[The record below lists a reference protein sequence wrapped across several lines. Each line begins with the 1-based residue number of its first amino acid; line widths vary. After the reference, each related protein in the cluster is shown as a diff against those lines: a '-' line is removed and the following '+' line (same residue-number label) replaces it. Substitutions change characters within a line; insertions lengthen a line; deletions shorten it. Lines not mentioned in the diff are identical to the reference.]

1 VLPAARRAG
10 LEGVEKLLTANLTS
24 TDTTERNTGHAS
36 PASRT
41 VASLVEPATGPG
53 CASSWS
59 SSPLPSQAR
68 RSFSAATWTD
78 GWSQPRVSVGEQQRG
93 ALPQLDP
100 LDGLARAG
108 TARPQGGHDGQ
119 ALAVSHRQVPVS
131 ACLMQG

>member
-41 VASLVEPATGPG
+41 VASLVDWLPVMDARRPG
-53 CASSWS
+53 RRRRCRG
-59 SSPLPSQAR
+59 QAR

-78 GWSQPRVSVGEQQRG
+78 AW
-93 ALPQLDP
+93 
-100 LDGLARAG
+100 
-108 TARPQGGHDGQ
+108 
-119 ALAVSHRQVPVS
+119 
-131 ACLMQG
+131 